1 MKKKIIGM
9 LSVCAMALT
18 LFAVNKMTTVVN
30 AEENGQVVYVST
42 NGVDSNIGTISA
54 PFQTLEKALDEVV
67 DGGIIVLQDTVT
79 IDTWEKHNKEVSIT
93 GGTLQMTWSNDI
105 VINDSGPAQSGNASG
120 SCRMGTAHRTRPRPG
135 QVCPRLCAERPL
147 CAA

>member
-18 LFAVNKMTTVVN
+18 LFAVNKMTTIVN

-79 IDTWEKHNKEVSIT
+79 IDTWEKT
-93 GGTLQMTWSNDI
+93 
-105 VINDSGPAQSGNASG
+105 
-120 SCRMGTAHRTRPRPG
+120 
-135 QVCPRLCAERPL
+135 
-147 CAA
+147 

>member
-18 LFAVNKMTTVVN
+18 LFAVNKMTTIVN

-42 NGVDSNIGTISA
+42 NGVDSNIGTVDA
-54 PFQTLEKALDEVV
+54 PFQTLEKALNEVV

-79 IDTWEKHNKEVSIT
+79 IDTWNNHNKSVSIT
-93 GGTLQMTWSNDI
+93 GGTLEMTYSNNI
-105 VINDSGPAQSGNASG
+105 VINDSYFRSCNYQSK
-120 SCRMGTAHRTRPRPG
+120 
-135 QVCPRLCAERPL
+135 
-147 CAA
+147 